1 MRACVIAVMHVR
13 ACVIVVLKVRA
24 CVRSSTQACTRAPV
38 CAHVLANTC
47 MSSLASGAG
56 GAAARGRVPRG
67 VQGWRARAAAAF
79 IWWPRRFDARRL
91 GKYPRNSKP
100 RNAAQRTTRCR
111 RKLNAGGGARKNCNT
126 VPTDLSNN
134 AVPNGT
140 INTQSEC
147 WLFDKNKARSKFGL
161 LNSCRACVKQIVFAS
176 LLQCVVGGGA
186 SLSFCVGER
195 RALARKIL
203 QYTRT

>member
-1 MRACVIAVMHVR
+1 MLRAACMRACVIAVMHVR

-47 MSSLASGAG
+47 VSLLASGAG

-111 RKLNAGGGARKNCNT
+111 RKLNAGGGARKNCKT
-126 VPTDLSNN
+126 VPPELTNN
-134 AVPNGT
+134 AVPNG
-140 INTQSEC
+140 IRNTQANVGCPIKITHCRNSG
-147 WLFDKNKARSKFGL
+147 F
-161 LNSCRACVKQIVFAS
+161 LNSCRACVKQVVFAS

-186 SLSFCVGER
+186 SLFLCR
-195 RALARKIL
+195 
-203 QYTRT
+203 